1 MINYFNEVIPE
12 IMNQDDSSSTLLAQ
26 LQPVIKSRA
35 TGLSR
40 NESNLLLIK
49 LYLLIKDGKVQE
61 LVNLDHVRALLFRTY
76 KLSVIRSLSF
86 ALSKDEISTMLS
98 SQMHFAAMNT
108 KQLHEK
114 DPPLLIPIHT
124 CTKILEMN
132 TLLNLN
138 RAFISSILYW
148 SQDCIQENL
157 LHRKS
162 FAQHAALLIHKM
174 HSSEYLESRAF
185 VLENSSLNELQ
196 VMDNLTPEML
206 DNYLSQSCR
215 SVADANGD
223 IHIDTFRAIL
233 RETPKLYLTSK
244 EVLIFESNFL
254 TGHPTKVH
262 YAPIL
267 PLAYGVLHD
276 IRKECKI
283 GRRIGLAALQCI
295 HNKKIKE
302 SFKKS
307 LMDTA
312 EHLLGV
318 VKIQNRSGII
328 HATFPDATKY
338 CSAEVDNA
346 LIGKRSIQSTFED
359 VRIPVQNHRDVESL
373 CITLHASL
381 ATEGIGLPT
390 FFTISVDQALH
401 GEFTFAEYSA
411 RVPSIAEVDEE
422 VAEAFCSNAVGH
434 VFAVYD
440 GGADNRIS
448 LKL

>member
-1 MINYFNEVIPE
+1 MIHYFNEAIPN
-12 IMNQDDSSSTLLAQ
+12 IMSQGDVSNSLFTQ

-49 LYLLIKDGKVQE
+49 LNLLIKSNKIHE
-61 LVNLDHVRALLFRTY
+61 LMNMDHIRALLFRMY
-76 KLSVIRSLSF
+76 KLSFIRSLSF
-86 ALSKDEISTMLS
+86 ALSKDEISTLLS

-138 RAFISSILYW
+138 RAFICSILYW

-157 LHRKS
+157 IHRKS

-174 HSSEYLESRAF
+174 HSSEYLESRAY
-185 VLENSSLNELQ
+185 VLENSNLSELQ
-196 VMDNLTPEML
+196 VMDGLTPEML
-206 DNYLSQSCR
+206 ETYLSQSCR

-244 EVLIFESNFL
+244 EVLIFESNF
-254 TGHPTKVH
+254 TNGHPTKVH
-262 YAPIL
+262 YLPIL
-267 PLAYGVLHD
+267 PLAYSILYD

-295 HNKKIKE
+295 RNKKIKE

-312 EHLLGV
+312 EHLLGA

-328 HATFPDATKY
+328 HATFPDAAKY
-338 CSAEVDNA
+338 CSAEVDNSI
-346 LIGKRSIQSTFED
+346 IGKRSIQSTFKD
-359 VRIPVQNHRDVESL
+359 VRIAVQNHQEIKSIPV
-373 CITLHASL
+373 TLHASL
-381 ATEGIGLPT
+381 GSEGIGLPT
-390 FFTISVDQALH
+390 WLTISVNQASTS
-401 GEFTFAEYSA
+401 EFTFAAYTA

-422 VAEAFCSNAVGH
+422 VAEAFCSNAVQH
-434 VFAVYD
+434 VYAMYD
-440 GGADNRIS
+440 GGVDNRIS
-448 LKL
+448 LRL